1 MKRTIFFILLTAFTL
16 FMSIAMFSVCYNSLN
31 VSKFIISALPLVLTA
46 VCLFEL
52 TIVNPIFKK

>member
-52 TIVNPIFKK
+52 TIANPIFKK

>member
-1 MKRTIFFILLTAFTL
+1 MKRTIFFLLFAGFTT
-16 FMSIAMFSVCYNSLN
+16 FMSIGLFAMCYENLDW
-31 VSKFIISALPLVLTA
+31 VKFGICALPLVLTA

>member
-1 MKRTIFFILLTAFTL
+1 MKRTIFFLLLTAFTL

-46 VCLFEL
+46 VCVFEL